1 VSLSVTIGRV
11 VWRGTLAAV
20 ALAAVVV
27 GLVWLNSVAA
37 AVMDVGGSC
46 GSGGPYEI
54 ASPCPTGAWMAPVG
68 IFLGLI
74 GVAVYAFVRPSG
86 SPSLVAL
93 AWPALFGSLGVQF
106 LRAAAGETDAW
117 GWWLC
122 GVLFLAMAVAP
133 VAFIVADDRR
143 ALPRMLLGDGLAEV
157 DPADRARSTAPTTAP
172 GVNVTFVAPSA
183 NGTSADGD
191 LAESL
196 ERLSKLHRCGDLSDA
211 EYAEAKQKVLD
222 GA

>member
-1 VSLSVTIGRV
+1 VTIGRV
-11 VWRGTLAAV
+11 VWRGTLAAL
-20 ALAAVVV
+20 ALATVVV

-37 AVMDVGGSC
+37 SVMDIGGSC

-54 ASPCPTGAWMAPVG
+54 ATPCPTGTWMAPVG
-68 IFLGLI
+68 IFLGLA
-74 GVAVYAFVRPSG
+74 GVAAYALLRPSG

-106 LRAAAGETDAW
+106 LRAAAEESDAW

-122 GVLFLAMAVAP
+122 GVVFLVMAVAP
-133 VAFIVADDRR
+133 IAFVVADDRR
-143 ALPRMLLGDGLAEV
+143 ALGRMLLGDGLAEV

-172 GVNVTFVAPSA
+172 GVNVTFVAPSS
-183 NGTSADGD
+183 NGSSEDGD

-196 ERLSKLHRCGDLSDA
+196 ERLSRLHRCGDLSDA